1 VSSGL
6 CVPLFALVAAG
17 VSLSGVSVTTAL
29 AHPLALGIMVGL
41 VVGQPVGVT
50 LFAFLA
56 TKLTGGSLNA
66 QLTWWDVAVV
76 GTLASIGFT
85 VALLVSEV
93 SFAGDEE
100 LLTVAKFAIVA
111 TNGLAMVVAVSAIS
125 LRTAVIGRYRV

>member
-1 VSSGL
+1 MCSSDL
-6 CVPLFALVAAG
+6 
-17 VSLSGVSVTTAL
+17 
-29 AHPLALGIMVGL
+29 VGL

-93 SFAGDEE
+93 SFASDGQ